1 MDPEQMPE
9 EPVVEP
15 TPPPEP
21 AFDDTVR
28 VIYRLPDNGVAVVVP
43 NPLCGLTLAEI
54 IAKDVPA
61 GVPHRIVDVSTI
73 PTDRTFRA
81 AWEWVD

>member
-1 MDPEQMPE
+1 MEPETPMPE
-9 EPVVEP
+9 EPLPEP
-15 TPPPEP
+15 TP
-21 AFDDTVR
+21 AFADTVR
-28 VIYRLPDNGVAVVVP
+28 VIYRTPDNGVAVLIP
-43 NPLCGLTLAEI
+43 NPWAGLTIEEI

-61 GVPHRIVDVSTI
+61 GTVHRVVDVSSI